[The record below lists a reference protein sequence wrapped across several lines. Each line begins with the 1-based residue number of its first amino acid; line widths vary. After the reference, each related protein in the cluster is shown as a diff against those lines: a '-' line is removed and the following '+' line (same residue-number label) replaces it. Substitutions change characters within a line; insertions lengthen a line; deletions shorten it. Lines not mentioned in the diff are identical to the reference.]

1 MRRTST
7 SQRAF
12 SRRQW
17 SRRWVAWRRA
27 LGLLV
32 LCAAVG
38 VSVWLV
44 FFSAVLA
51 VETVEVRG
59 TEALGADEVRA
70 AAGVPV
76 GDPLARVDLEG
87 VRGRVERLP
96 EVRRAQVTRAWP
108 HAVAVTVEERT
119 AIGVVEQNGAHYLID
134 VEGVMFREV
143 AGPDPKLPSIVAG
156 DDRAAAEAAQ
166 VVAVLPAEV
175 ARRVG
180 RLDAPT
186 MDSITLR
193 LRDGRQVVWGSSEQ
207 PQRKAAV
214 LAVLVRREGAVLD
227 VSVPSAPTVS
237 FS

>member
-1 MRRTST
+1 MRRGPASR
-7 SQRAF
+7 RAF

-27 LGLLV
+27 VGLLV

-51 VETVEVRG
+51 VEAVEVRG
-59 TEALGADEVRA
+59 AETLGADRVRA

-76 GDPLARVDLEG
+76 GDPLARVDLEE
-87 VRGRVERLP
+87 VRARVEQLP
-96 EVRRAQVTRAWP
+96 AVRRAEVTRAWP
-108 HAVAVTVEERT
+108 HAVAVTVVERT
-119 AIGVVEQNGAHYLID
+119 AIGVVERGGSHFLVD
-134 VEGVMFREV
+134 VDGVLFREV
-143 AGPDPKLPSIVAG
+143 AGPDPGLPSILAG
-156 DDRAAAEAAQ
+156 DDRAATEAAQ
-166 VVAVLPAEV
+166 VVAVLPSDV
-175 ARRVG
+175 ARRVE

-186 MDSITLR
+186 MDSITLH

-207 PQRKAAV
+207 PQRKAEV
-214 LAVLVRREGAVLD
+214 LAVLVKREGAVLD

-237 FS
+237 FG